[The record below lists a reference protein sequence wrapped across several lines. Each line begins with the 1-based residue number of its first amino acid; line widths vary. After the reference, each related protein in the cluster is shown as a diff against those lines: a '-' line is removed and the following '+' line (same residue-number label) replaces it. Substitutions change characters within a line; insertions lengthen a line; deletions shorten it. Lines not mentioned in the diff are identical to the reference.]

1 MAADLDALF
10 GDGADLGQGVV
21 AKAQLRFRVH
31 PPRHLAARDVLDRVV
46 AAYDERLAMID
57 EEIAGVVKRAG
68 RPHDREAGPLV
79 LALGLPEVAKAV
91 PRAPFR
97 PGSRGGKWYR
107 DAKGNIR
114 YGDPPEGRFMGNSG
128 AAPAGPPE
136 PELGHLRSGSFLGV
150 FGNDHALTE
159 FLLEHGGGHG
169 FTEGELRFL
178 GAWYGTGEDGGALF
192 DAFLECAGL
201 TRDEL
206 KGGTANFRF
215 GSQGLT
221 YEEAVFEFFAAQQQ
235 LFMGDASEGDDAGSD
250 DEGDEEWDRVLNDE
264 IKPLLDGVFIKY
276 EELKA
281 DEDLQRQFAGEPE
294 RQRRRFFNAARRS
307 EDDTSGVADSVAGDW
322 DPARQVDVALEGMR
336 ALGLFA
342 RPARAARAAYV
353 HGRPHLR
360 DAVSMDGRLLGDGPD
375 NPLLAGKDELAS
387 LSASQLMLLYAA
399 AELHRRWDP
408 HARQFSTEKQSE
420 AGSGDLGDAA
430 LAAIASKTAQWAEA
444 SDVVRDHVDELVDFL
459 VAELNRVNSREG
471 TPVKHEP
478 ATKPR
483 SRR

>member
-1 MAADLDALF
+1 VVERTA
-10 GDGADLGQGVV
+10 GQ
-21 AKAQLRFRVH
+21 
-31 PPRHLAARDVLDRVV
+31 
-46 AAYDERLAMID
+46 
-57 EEIAGVVKRAG
+57 
-68 RPHDREAGPLV
+68 PLV
-79 LALGLPEVAKAV
+79 IVFEDAGANSTASARIVKAV

-128 AAPAGPPE
+128 AQPADP
-136 PELGHLRSGSFLGV
+136 PELGHLRSDSFMGV
-150 FGNDHALTE
+150 FDNDHALTE
-159 FLLEHGGGHG
+159 FLLERGGGHG

-192 DAFLECAGL
+192 DAFLACAGL

-235 LFMGDASEGDDAGSD
+235 LFMGEDSEDENDAGSD
-250 DEGDEEWDRVLNDE
+250 EGDEGWDHVLNDE

-281 DEDLQRQFAGEPE
+281 DEALQRQFADEPE
-294 RQRRRFFNAARRS
+294 RQRRRFFDAVRRS
-307 EDDTSGVADSVAGDW
+307 EDDTSGVADSVVGDW
-322 DPARQVDVALEGMR
+322 DPGRQVDVAMEGLR

-342 RPARAARAAYV
+342 RPARAARGAYV

-360 DAVSMDGRLLGDGPD
+360 DAVSMDGRLLGDGSD
-375 NPLLAGKDELAS
+375 NPLLAGKDDLAS
-387 LSASQLMLLYAA
+387 LSASQLLLLYAA

-408 HARQFSTEKQSE
+408 HTRQFSIEKQSE
-420 AGSGDLGDAA
+420 AGNGDLGDAA
-430 LAAIASKTAQWAEA
+430 LAALASKTAQWAEA
-444 SDVVRDHVDELVDFL
+444 SSIVDDHAGELVDLL
-459 VAELNRVNSREG
+459 VVELNRINSREG

-478 ATKPR
+478 AKKSR
-483 SRR
+483 SKR